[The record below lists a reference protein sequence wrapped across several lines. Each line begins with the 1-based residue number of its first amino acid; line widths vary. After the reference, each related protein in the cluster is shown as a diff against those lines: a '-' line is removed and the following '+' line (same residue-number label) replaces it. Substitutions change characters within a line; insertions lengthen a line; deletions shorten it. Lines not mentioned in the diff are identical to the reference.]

1 MNPGPAHDEPSASP
15 RSSRFYSCKLRL
27 PPQQHRPCTCLVP
40 GDFIRA
46 LSDTSMDIGTVDYA
60 QDFDAAEHR
69 CRHTGGVRRVL
80 IFLAV
85 TVAVLLAGSSPA
97 QAHQPV
103 RLTAANSTADR
114 GPLLVD
120 GTVSFAVYATVK
132 GQQTR
137 GFRFGLRSG
146 QRLETQLL
154 IVDKAPGNALAAT
167 ALPEVVITDPRGN
180 RTILTPDE
188 RSPFLEPYS
197 GTKYLYLARLSGV
210 GVGGTYQVLVR
221 SRSTRPVEAVVAVG
235 FREVP
240 GSVVR

>member
-1 MNPGPAHDEPSASP
+1 MTSRP
-15 RSSRFYSCKLRL
+15 RALEVHAFTRANSGY

-40 GDFIRA
+40 GHFIRA
-46 LSDTSMDIGTVDYA
+46 LSVTSRDVGTVVYA

-69 CRHTGGVRRVL
+69 CRHTGWVRRVL

-137 GFRFGLRSG
+137 GFRFGLRTG

-240 GSVVR
+240 GRVVR